1 MHLFR
6 NFKKFLHAHPHLLI
20 CAFVCLSVCLPTF
33 RKICRLNRSC
43 SEAFRWLHLLTLLFL
58 YKILSLLLLHPLV
71 GFNIKLLFVY
81 SYLAYN
87 FGVVVIFW
95 HCSFEKFIAC
105 KISPA
110 RRYDFFRVIYVCKYI
125 YFFSEILMHPCY
137 CCSNVGLI
145 ARISAHLL
153 SGAVPKTTIINDAI
167 STTGCWAVIC
177 TYVWYGADFW
187 LLRIFIF
194 ALSQRIHK
202 FSAII
207 VKCAFYY
214 CCYLYLVVRQIV
226 RAKFISVS
234 QSNYG
239 ALSR

>member
-1 MHLFR
+1 MDLRFR
-6 NFKKFLHAHPHLLI
+6 
-20 CAFVCLSVCLPTF
+20 LSVCLLASCQQRGKPTF

-71 GFNIKLLFVY
+71 RFNIKLLFVY

-125 YFFSEILMHPCY
+125 FFFFGNTHAPCY

-177 TYVWYGADFW
+177 TYACLVWSGFLAAQNIY
-187 LLRIFIF
+187 ICT
-194 ALSQRIHK
+194 
-202 FSAII
+202 FSAD
-207 VKCAFYY
+207 
-214 CCYLYLVVRQIV
+214 
-226 RAKFISVS
+226 
-234 QSNYG
+234 
-239 ALSR
+239 